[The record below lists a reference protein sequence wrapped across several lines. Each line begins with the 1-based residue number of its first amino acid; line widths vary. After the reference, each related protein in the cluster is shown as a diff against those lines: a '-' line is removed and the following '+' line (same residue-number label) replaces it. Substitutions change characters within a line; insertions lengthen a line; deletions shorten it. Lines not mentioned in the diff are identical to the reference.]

1 MIDIDSFK
9 PINDTHGHATGD
21 AVLALVAGLLAA
33 TVREAD
39 FVSRYGG
46 EEFLVLLPDT
56 ALEGARTVAEKL
68 RTVVAETAH
77 PVAGRI
83 TISIGL
89 AMAAP
94 GTGELAT
101 VVAQADAALYEAK
114 RSGRNRLV
122 IAPPPTAV

>member
-1 MIDIDSFK
+1 MPDEI
-9 PINDTHGHATGD
+9 
-21 AVLALVAGLLAA
+21 VLA
-33 TVREAD
+33 
-39 FVSRYGG
+39 VS
-46 EEFLVLLPDT
+46 EELDALRIPHSLT
-56 ALEGARTVAEKL
+56 RRGALRAALEGARTVAEKL
-68 RTVVAETAH
+68 RTVVAEPAH

-101 VVAQADAALYEAK
+101 VGAQADAALYEAK